1 MSGATGSGGAGGARA
16 WAALSPLERAE
27 AFFGMLREG
36 GNYDES
42 VVNGLSVEAA
52 ARGRVVCRLRVGAQH
67 ANQYGTL
74 HGACIGTLVD
84 VMGSAVVVTAS
95 ARCGVA
101 LVINT
106 HFLAPGPGQGDIE
119 VEATLVRA
127 GKQIATTEVVLR
139 TLGGAEFA
147 RGTHVKALVPASDL
161 APLWLHTAARAGKA
175 SGSGGGSGGSDGSG
189 DSSGGGGGGNG
200 GSGGGASRLPPIRSR
215 L

>member
-1 MSGATGSGGAGGARA
+1 
-16 WAALSPLERAE
+16 
-27 AFFGMLREG
+27 
-36 GNYDES
+36 
-42 VVNGLSVEAA
+42 
-52 ARGRVVCRLRVGAQH
+52 
-67 ANQYGTL
+67 
-74 HGACIGTLVD
+74 
-84 VMGSAVVVTAS
+84 MGSAVVVTAS

-119 VEATLVRA
+119 VEATLVRVSAGRTAPRALLRPAPAFRRGRRRRAPGGPPLARPAAPADPPRGRAARTPSPLAHPQRPRCAPRPAAPATQA

-189 DSSGGGGGGNG
+189 DSSVGGGGGNG